1 MEIDFGTILTE
12 IGYGLGAAIVLYV
25 LYNRM
30 SRMNERT
37 VELQTTLEHTLDIIS
52 EQSSAATDIKSATVR
67 AAEMDRLYQSNHEMM
82 IAGHATIIDS
92 IPAAVEQLADEQ
104 QNLSQDVKEL
114 GAGLNAFTASSLEK
128 QQELLG
134 DIMMLKKHFEND
146 SAKNSESNQHF
157 ETRLENLT
165 SLVEQLSRGMAL
177 MVSSNESN
185 FTKMNKSIVTIE
197 TKLLEEF

>member
-1 MEIDFGTILTE
+1 MEIDFGTLLTE

-52 EQSSAATDIKSATVR
+52 EQNSAATDIKSATVR

-92 IPAAVEQLADEQ
+92 IPTTVEQLADEQ
-104 QNLSQDVKEL
+104 QHLSQDVKEL
-114 GAGLNAFTASSLEK
+114 GAGLNAFATSSLER

-134 DIMMLKKHFEND
+134 DIVILQKQFEND
-146 SAKNSESNQHF
+146 SVKNSESSQQF

-165 SLVEQLSRGMAL
+165 SLLEQLSRGMAL
-177 MVSSNESN
+177 MVSSNETN